1 MSLRYDIKDNK
12 NKTYIYFKPTKSNI
26 LDDIKLL
33 LENDDKIDV
42 YPKNDDVNPYD
53 SYKNVTDYIS
63 RIINNSEFL
72 CKGLNPDY
80 ILDSFDNVD
89 AVVILGSSINIL
101 PNGNVFGFA
110 LIKFDETKN
119 SIYIDVICS
128 HIGIKGAGDIL
139 INEIEDISRRLLM
152 TEIYLKSVKSAISF
166 YEKYGF
172 IKYDNLCDDMCVM
185 IKSMNKKYGG
195 TKNKKKTKRKQ
206 KETKRNKKKTKR
218 KQKRNK
224 TESKKKNKK
233 GVLNEKIC
241 KNVFMEE

>member
-1 MSLRYDIKDNK
+1 MIAQEKSICICIMRRYNIKDK
-12 NKTYIYFKPTKSNI
+12 RNKTYIYFKPTKSNI

-33 LENDDKIDV
+33 LESDDKIDV
-42 YPKNDDVNPYD
+42 YPKKNDDVNPYD
-53 SYKNVTDYIS
+53 SYKNVTDYIY

-172 IKYDNLCDDMCVM
+172 IKYDNSCDDMCLMIKSMNKKMIKSMNKKM
-185 IKSMNKKYGG
+185 IKSMNKKYDG
-195 TKNKKKTKRKQ
+195 TKKKTKRKQ
-206 KETKRNKKKTKR
+206 KENKKKTK
-218 KQKRNK
+218 KA
-224 TESKKKNKK
+224 
-233 GVLNEKIC
+233 
-241 KNVFMEE
+241 F